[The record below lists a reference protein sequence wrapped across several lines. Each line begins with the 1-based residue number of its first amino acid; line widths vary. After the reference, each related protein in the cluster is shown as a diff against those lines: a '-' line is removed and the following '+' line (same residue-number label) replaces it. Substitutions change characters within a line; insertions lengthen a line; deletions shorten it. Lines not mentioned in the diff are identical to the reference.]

1 MQKEHIVTLWRH
13 EDLPGFYDDMETPGG
28 DLFIPSRSVE
38 LTLRRTISRN
48 TNYMLT
54 PLEAKYLSLDERVR
68 DVIAVEDIP
77 PATINGYE
85 NSGDW
90 ERSYAAATSDD
101 QNWGLYR
108 SNVGT
113 TPWSGSD
120 TVTGA
125 FNITASGK
133 NVDVVINDGLIDKT
147 SFGHPEF
154 QHLDSMAD
162 YSSTAFVSD
171 NTNGGVF
178 DRSATVHGLKIVVAG
193 AVGGQSAVPAAWAD
207 KVARVVTLLIDP
219 SYPLV
224 NPSYQANL
232 VKTLKG
238 DVGTVHAGLPAAQR
252 VAYGGGSSYSPNFL
266 TDEGIPSYSGYQ
278 AFLDAHATND
288 MVWYDNIQ
296 SPNPPTGD
304 DDIAELIEHLFHTIH
319 LFGVMGAVPGS
330 ETALNWVA
338 TNNVNWQTTDLHL
351 AMKEAID
358 AGLYDPSGYA
368 TDWATVADAAE
379 VAYKEYMYLLNWSMW
394 DMSTFWDGGSLS
406 PEWSDSLKT
415 PAGMLTNNPLGHA
428 LFKLYFEPVLS
439 KPDFAILRDILKDA
453 DAGEAYYFPSPTGA
467 SRLKPFNW
475 FSLAS
480 ELGLFVGDG
489 YFSYDMSS
497 IVDTTDSDHG
507 THVAGTAA
515 GNRLGW
521 AREANI
527 YSMEA
532 SLATDRNHD
541 GIRLASSVNFDYIRL
556 WHRTKEINPATGK
569 RNPTVCNNSWGQSIS
584 KASVI
589 TSGTYDGI
597 AGFFYR
603 GGQFQPYDDE
613 FRDPTI
619 AEAQARGFPMD
630 GAGNWSFG
638 TTSTFYVSD
647 IEDCVSEGI
656 IMVVSAGNS
665 NQKQCLSGDQDYE
678 NIIYFHKDGDSSFA
692 TYYYNRIG
700 GPEGIA
706 GTQMITVGAFGIN
719 IDDGRSVYSNVGNAV
734 DIFAPG
740 DGIVSS
746 VRAVSQATDP
756 RDSNYVVQKKSGT
769 SMAAPQV
776 TGLIALLLE
785 SNPGMN
791 QADVLDWITKNANAD
806 MMDDDGLTSGVST
819 DSLHGAPNKMLR
831 WINQRPET
839 GLGFPKVNAKAR
851 PVLGLIY
858 PRPRIRIRG

>member
-90 ERSYAAATSDD
+90 ERSYTAATSDD

-338 TNNVNWQTTDLHL
+338 TNNVNWKTTDLHL

-439 KPDFAILRDILKDA
+439 KPDFGVLRDIFRDA
-453 DAGEAYYFPSPTGA
+453 DAGVSNYQPSGTGA
-467 SRLKPFNW
+467 SRVQQFNW
-475 FSLAS
+475 FSLTNAVTGGS
-480 ELGLFVGDG
+480 NGTYVYTPYVDG
-489 YFSYDMSS
+489 SNANR
-497 IVDTTDSDHG
+497 TDDNNHG
-507 THVAGTAA
+507 CHVAGTVA
-515 GNRLGW
+515 GNTQGW
-521 AREANI
+521 ARDANI
-527 YSMEA
+527 YNISPY
-532 SLATDRNHD
+532 
-541 GIRLASSVNFDYIRL
+541 SSNPNALSSTLMWDYMRQ
-556 WHRTKEINPATGK
+556 WHNTKAINPATGR
-569 RNPTVCNNSWGQSIS
+569 RNPTITNNSYGSSIS
-584 KASVI
+584 
-589 TSGTYDGI
+589 TSYSGSYTTG
-597 AGFFYR
+597 AVTRVNYR
-603 GGQFQPYDDE
+603 GVDFNPG
-613 FRDPTI
+613 RDLTT
-619 AEAQARGFPMD
+619 AELQARGFYAPSLTMSIPNYFTSRNADMQDAIDD
-630 GAGNWSFG
+630 GILIVA
-638 TTSTFYVSD
+638 
-647 IEDCVSEGI
+647 
-656 IMVVSAGNS
+656 SAGNDYWKTVNS
-665 NQKQCLSGDQDYE
+665 SDQDY
-678 NIIYFHKDGDSSFA
+678 NNTYDMTYGGINYTWNLHRGTGSGAGYAPII
-692 TYYYNRIG
+692 N
-700 GPEGIA
+700 
-706 GTQMITVGAFGIN
+706 VGATSNDTQEDKAPF
-719 IDDGRSVYSNVGNAV
+719 SNVGSQV
-734 DIFAPG
+734 DIFAAG
-740 DGIVSS
+740 EAIQSS
-746 VRAVSQATDP
+746 VHSGGLADP
-756 RDSNYVVQKKSGT
+756 RLAGYNFDKYQGT
-769 SMAAPQV
+769 SMSGPQV
-776 TGLIALLLE
+776 AGVLALLAE
-785 SNPGMN
+785 SNQNIN
-791 QADVLDWITKNANAD
+791 QNEAAAWLINNASVD
-806 MMDDDGLTSGVST
+806 QMQDTGTDDPMDTN
-819 DSLHGAPNKMLR
+819 SLQGAPNKYLR
-831 WINQRPET
+831 WKNQRAVIGT
-839 GLGFPKVNAKAR
+839 AHPKNNLKTR
-851 PVLGLIY
+851 PDSGTCY
-858 PRPRIRIRG
+858 PRPKIRRRG